1 MRVWLISSQRKKR
14 EDPLMLNDLITADK
28 LSLVISQ
35 AAAPAFLL
43 GAIASFLSVLV
54 AHMSRIADRLH
65 AINAMPEDGKK
76 GLQGLSSSL
85 HFRAIL
91 VHRAIY
97 WSVGS
102 GIATCLLMI
111 VAFGSAYFGARHEP
125 AAALLFTLALG
136 LFTASLISFAREVRK
151 ALNERNLG

>member
-1 MRVWLISSQRKKR
+1 
-14 EDPLMLNDLITADK
+14 MLNDLITADK

-54 AHMSRIADRLH
+54 AHLSRIGDRLY
-65 AINAMPEDGKK
+65 AIKALRDDGKK
-76 GLQGLSSSL
+76 DIQVLSTSL

-97 WSVGS
+97 YAVGS
-102 GIATCLLMI
+102 GISTCLLMI
-111 VAFGSAYFGARHEP
+111 IAFISAYLGARHEP
-125 AAALLFTLALG
+125 AAVLFFTLALG
-136 LFTASLISFAREVRK
+136 LFTASLISFAREVRI
-151 ALNERNLG
+151 ALDERNLA